1 MTGYSR
7 MKKLYLF
14 LIALGLTIFVFVF
27 RLQIGEYIAGALQ
40 TIQGKKT
47 IADRVAE
54 YGSKVQERLLKYFC
68 TAEIPYPPEKIIFV
82 GLKQEKKLEVWACR
96 TENKFKLVR
105 TYPILAASG
114 KLGPKL
120 KEGDYQVPE
129 GLYKIESLNP
139 NSRFHLSLKLNY
151 PNDLDRQQ
159 ATIEGRVNPGGDIM
173 IHGSNVSIG
182 CLAMGDE
189 AAEDL
194 FVLAAQVGID
204 NVLVILSPVDLR
216 IAPMPKLSYP
226 LPTWIEVLYEQ
237 IKQELSKLKN
247 K

>member
-1 MTGYSR
+1 
-7 MKKLYLF
+7 MKKWQVF
-14 LIALGLTIFVFVF
+14 LILFGVAISALVFGSQLKRYGAATF
-27 RLQIGEYIAGALQ
+27 RAAGAR
-40 TIQGKKT
+40 KT
-47 IADRVAE
+47 VVASLEE
-54 YGSKVQERLLKYFC
+54 YEETVRKRLLPFFQ
-68 TAEIPYPPEKIIFV
+68 AADVSYPPEKIIFV
-82 GLKQEKKLEVWACR
+82 GLKQEKKLEVWACGP
-96 TENKFKLVR
+96 ENKFKLVR

-151 PNDLDRQQ
+151 PNDFDRQQ

-226 LPTWIEVLYEQ
+226 LPTWIETLYEQ

-247 K
+247 Q

>member
-1 MTGYSR
+1 
-7 MKKLYLF
+7 
-14 LIALGLTIFVFVF
+14 
-27 RLQIGEYIAGALQ
+27 
-40 TIQGKKT
+40 
-47 IADRVAE
+47 
-54 YGSKVQERLLKYFC
+54 
-68 TAEIPYPPEKIIFV
+68 V
-82 GLKQEKKLEVWACR
+82 GLKQEKKLEVWACGP
-96 TENKFKLVR
+96 ENKFKLVR
-105 TYPILAASG
+105 TYPIPAAGG

-129 GLYKIESLNP
+129 GLYRIESLNP

-151 PNDLDRQQ
+151 PNDFDRQQ
-159 ATIEGRVNPGGDIM
+159 ATIEGRTNPGGDIM
-173 IHGSNVSIG
+173 MHVSNVSIG

-226 LPTWIEVLYEQ
+226 LPTWIETLYEQ

-247 K
+247 Q